1 MNKEAFLNRIAT
13 QIGRPRPLTQ
23 APPRDVVGAPDFWH
37 DFNLSPDER
46 LARFEE
52 RFTGLGGEVRVVD
65 DIAQLQAELAHVM
78 ADKKPKRIGMWNDA
92 ELEKWVGNSLHSQA
106 VMTWGVDP
114 RQQFSSIDI
123 GITGCSGAIAD
134 TGTLV
139 LTCGGGRGR
148 SVHLLPSIHIA
159 VVGASQIVTR
169 LGEALERVAKP
180 TEMDSYVH
188 FVTGPSRSSDIE
200 NDQTI
205 GIHGP
210 AAVMAMVVREAL
222 FLA

>member
-13 QIGRPRPLTQ
+13 QIGRPRPLTK
-23 APPRDVVGAPDFWH
+23 APSRDVVGIPDFWRE
-37 DFNLSPDER
+37 FNLSSDER
-46 LARFEE
+46 IVHFEE

-65 DIAQLQAELAHVM
+65 DIAQLRTALAGIM
-78 ADKKPKRIGMWNDA
+78 ADRKPERIGMWNDA
-92 ELEKWVGNSLHSQA
+92 ELEQWVGNSLEGQT
-106 VMTWGVDP
+106 VLKWGVDP
-114 RQQFSSIDI
+114 RDQFSSINI
-123 GITGCSGAIAD
+123 GITGCSAAVAD

-139 LTCGGGRGR
+139 LACGGGRGR

-159 VVGASQIVTR
+159 MVGASQIVTR

-200 NDQTI
+200 NDQTT

-210 AAVMAMVVREAL
+210 AAVIAIVMRQA
-222 FLA
+222 